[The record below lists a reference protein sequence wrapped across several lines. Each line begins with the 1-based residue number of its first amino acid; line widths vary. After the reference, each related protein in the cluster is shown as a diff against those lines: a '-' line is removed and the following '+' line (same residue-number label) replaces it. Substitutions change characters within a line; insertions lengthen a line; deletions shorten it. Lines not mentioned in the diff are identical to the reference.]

1 MAGDPGCPPVA
12 GVSPRSDEAA
22 LLDGL
27 FPPFVRG
34 VVARVT
40 DDCASP
46 FAEERDLVAAAAPS
60 RRRDFLCGRAC
71 AHAALRALGRDGGPI
86 AVGDRREPSWPAGVV
101 GSISH
106 AGSLA
111 GAVVARAVDAS
122 GLGLDIELLEP
133 PLDRNL
139 RPLLLTPGELSHV
152 QVLEATEPS
161 AAKIL
166 FSAKES
172 VYKCLFPRTGWRL
185 DPRDVDVALDV
196 GRRRYS
202 AAIAERSQTAQLRLE
217 GTFRM
222 VEGYVLTGLHM

>member
-1 MAGDPGCPPVA
+1 
-12 GVSPRSDEAA
+12 VSPRSDASA

-34 VVARVT
+34 VAAHVT
-40 DDCASP
+40 DGCDSP
-46 FAEERDLVAAAAPS
+46 FPEERDAVAAAAPS
-60 RRRDFLCGRAC
+60 RRREFLCGRAC
-71 AHAALRALGRDGGPI
+71 AHAALRGLGRDGGPI
-86 AVGDRREPSWPAGVV
+86 AIGDRRAPSWPEGMV

-111 GAVVARAVDAS
+111 GAVVARATDAR
-122 GLGLDIELLEP
+122 GLGLDIELLDP
-133 PLDRNL
+133 PLDPKLQR
-139 RPLLLTPGELSHV
+139 LLLTPGEISRV
-152 QVLEATEPS
+152 RALEATEPS

-185 DPRDVDVALDV
+185 DPRDVDVALDF